1 MHHYAHHLGDY
12 RAHTAHLT
20 MLEDGAY
27 RRLLD
32 LYYMHEKP
40 LPADV
45 AACQRLAAARS
56 KEERAAIEVVLH
68 EFFTLEADGWHQSRA
83 DEEVANYRKKAKA
96 GQNGAESR
104 WGTPKENAAATR
116 SMRLSAARAKA
127 RHTPEEW
134 QIMLDVIGKGCV
146 SCGIPA
152 SELIGGSICK
162 DHVVPIYAGGD
173 DGIWNL
179 QPMCREC
186 NTSKGKN
193 AGDMRANVCP
203 DWEKRLTERLAECH
217 ATVNRKPITN
227 NQLREEGAHAPR
239 ANEGAD
245 DGRRGTRLPEG
256 WQPAQAERDFAADL
270 NLDPE
275 ATASTFRDYWA
286 AIPGAKGRK
295 TDWPATWR
303 NWCRRDADN
312 RRTPARGGSGLRPSA
327 IRDESSAF
335 ARAADILAG
344 R

>member
-45 AACQRLAAARS
+45 SACQRLAAARS

-83 DEEVANYRKKAKA
+83 DEEVANYHEKA
-96 GQNGAESR
+96 E
-104 WGTPKENAAATR
+104 T
-116 SMRLSAARAKA
+116 AR
-127 RHTPEEW
+127 RN
-134 QIMLDVIGKGCV
+134 GKG
-146 SCGIPA
+146 
-152 SELIGGSICK
+152 GGRPKTQTKPRDNQPGYSS
-162 DHVVPIYAGGD
+162 VPES
-173 DGIWNL
+173 NL
-179 QPMCREC
+179 CE
-186 NTSKGKN
+186 T
-193 AGDMRANVCP
+193 V
-203 DWEKRLTERLAECH
+203 
-217 ATVNRKPITN
+217 TVNRKPITN

-245 DGRRGTRLPEG
+245 DGRRGTRLPED

-312 RRTPARGGSGLRPSA
+312 RRTPARGGAGLRPSA